1 MNKAELK
8 ALLKPLIKECIRES
22 LLEGGILSGIISEVV
37 TGLNTNT
44 IMESKEPKKKS
55 PQPKEAKEKSI
66 NERLLEQRKKLMGAI
81 GADAYG
87 GADLFEGTT
96 PAPGQR
102 SPEGQASNPLGDMD
116 PNDAGIDISG
126 FMAAGGNKWKSL
138 IG

>member
-1 MNKAELK
+1 MKKSELK

-22 LLEGGILSGIISEVV
+22 LLEEGILSGIISEVV
-37 TGLNTNT
+37 SGLNTNT
-44 IMESKEPKKKS
+44 IMEAKEPKKKA
-55 PQPKEAKEKSI
+55 PRVKAAPRKRV
-66 NERLLEQRKKLMGAI
+66 NERLLEQRKMLMGAV

-87 GADLFEGTT
+87 GVDLFEGTT

-102 SPEGQASNPLGDMD
+102 SPEAQASSPLGDID